1 MGIIVRLYH
10 RSEGLVKNRFNTF
23 FMDMGENIHVHY
35 RDLRIEFSVD
45 EFMEFAELCETYIP
59 QVKKEIAAGF
69 RDGVNPNTNQSDTL
83 KTFFNKKPLKQTIVY
98 NPTRISLEEN
108 TDGFHVHLR
117 NYKILLDKQSF
128 LNFARA
134 AKDVLDMRERPVDLE
149 ETLNLIEVNELGHRI
164 EDVRHEDGKDV
175 AAVTVEEPYYRKL
188 LQLFDGLGYKKPDPK
203 KEIYEISS
211 ARISVTVAP
220 AAQKVLPKAAVSSSV
235 VRLADYLAEN
245 AKRFNSREINL
256 LKLQVFDF
264 YEYARKN
271 SLAEVVDLSHQNL
284 LYDTAANKVIFPTKP
299 ASGGADIDR
308 EWSSFDRF
316 LNKHGIGFVKPRK
329 IPYNEDQLT
338 RLDAAFRH
346 YVREHVTRHPC
357 VKKVYLLNPI
367 QSKKSGSQTGRYEV
381 PFLHIA
387 WAKLGSDFD
396 ILIEVDERYPVP
408 EAWSNKFFWKVC
420 GCDYYHLG
428 EVDFPIDNPY
438 SSDFPNIP
446 FRHHLVEAYLFF
458 ASRMDAAVKDKYLS
472 GFSSREVLYEKKD
485 VEAQVPDMLEERY
498 GVKVESIAPLKGIG
512 FNEVF
517 RVKSAGDE
525 YIVKIMKGA
534 EFTPPAEGHR
544 GTHLRYEAALLEALS
559 RSNAPAIIPR
569 RGKDEKL
576 YQPLGEYNCMLLD
589 FVRADKVDE
598 LSLKNVRAAARTLAR
613 VNKALPADVATTEAY
628 RFAESL
634 SFWLA
639 DFASLPEKFTDD
651 ESMRRQ
657 FESLV
662 PTILSTRNRIEG
674 AEELSWIHCHGDVTP
689 RNMLFVKGK
698 GLLYDFQAAH
708 YGPRIADV
716 AEGAL
721 EFAFR
726 DKSASIDTA
735 ALEAF
740 IAAYDREYPLSSHER
755 AHLPTMMFLHA
766 AIKLGRLMRMQ
777 VVFGNKVN
785 MNYVKAFLDFAL
797 SSARDRS
804 GAHAAPVNG
813 KGRSVIQETAGAVW

>member
-1 MGIIVRLYH
+1 M
-10 RSEGLVKNRFNTF
+10 KNRFNTF

-134 AKDVLDMRERPVDLE
+134 AKDVLDVRERPVDLQ
-149 ETLNLIEVNELGHRI
+149 ETLNLIEVNELRHRV
-164 EDVRHEDGKDV
+164 EDVKQEDGKDV

-188 LQLFDGLGYKKPDPK
+188 LQLFDGLGYKKPDPA
-203 KEIYEISS
+203 KEIYEIAG
-211 ARISVTVAP
+211 ARISVVVAP
-220 AAQKVLPKAAVSSSV
+220 AAQKVIPKEAVSSSI
-235 VRLADYLAEN
+235 VRLVDYLVEN

-271 SLAEVVDLSHQNL
+271 SAAEVVDLNHQNL
-284 LYDTAANKVIFPTKP
+284 LYDMSSNKVIFPSKSERSST
-299 ASGGADIDR
+299 DIDR

-329 IPYNEDQLT
+329 IPYNEDQLA

-357 VKKVYLLNPI
+357 VRKVYLLNPI
-367 QSKKSGSQTGRYEV
+367 QWKKSGSQTGRYEV
-381 PFLHIA
+381 PFLHIG

-438 SSDFPNIP
+438 SADFPNIP
-446 FRHHLVEAYLFF
+446 FQHHLVEAYLFF

-472 GFSSREVLYEKKD
+472 GFPSREVLYEKKNL
-485 VEAQVPDMLEERY
+485 EAQLPEFLEEHY
-498 GVKVESIAPLKGIG
+498 GVSVDSLTPIKGIG

-517 RVKSAGDE
+517 HAKSTDGD
-525 YIVKIMKGA
+525 YIVKVMKGA
-534 EFTPPAEGHR
+534 EFTPPADGHR
-544 GTHLRYEAALLEALS
+544 GTHLRYEAALLAALS
-559 RSNAPAIIPR
+559 DANAPAIIPR
-569 RGKDEKL
+569 PGRDQKL
-576 YQPLGEYNCMLLD
+576 YQPLGDYNCMLLD
-589 FVRADKVDE
+589 FVHADKVGE
-598 LSLKNVRAAARTLAR
+598 LSLKHVRAAARTLAR
-613 VNKALPADVATTEAY
+613 VNRALPPGIATIDAY

-634 SFWLA
+634 SFWLE
-639 DFASLPEKFTDD
+639 DFASLPEKFAAD

-662 PTILSTRNRIEG
+662 PAIVSAREKIEA
-674 AEELSWIHCHGDVTP
+674 AEELTWIHCHGDVTP
-689 RNMLFVKGK
+689 RNMLFVKGR

-726 DKSASIDTA
+726 DKSARIDTG

-740 IAAYDREYPLSSHER
+740 VAAYEKEYPLSTEER
-755 AHLPTMMFLHA
+755 AVLPTMMFLHA

-785 MNYVKAFLDFAL
+785 MNYVRAFLDFAL
-797 SSARDRS
+797 SGTRDRS
-804 GAHAAPVNG
+804 GAPPVSTQG
-813 KGRSVIQETAGAVW
+813 KGRSVIHETAGTVQ